1 MSTITIGNG
10 VSNAYVQTG
19 DTTGDLAFVISS
31 GLANIATSGGVI
43 VPLGTT
49 AQRPASPVNGMV
61 RYNITNNALEGY
73 ANNSWIGFV

>member
-1 MSTITIGNG
+1 MSTISIGN
-10 VSNAYVQTG
+10 STANAYAHTA
-19 DTTGDLAFVISS
+19 DTTGNLAFVAATN
-31 GLANIATSGGVI
+31 LANVATSGGII

-61 RYNITNNALEGY
+61 RYNINNNALEGY